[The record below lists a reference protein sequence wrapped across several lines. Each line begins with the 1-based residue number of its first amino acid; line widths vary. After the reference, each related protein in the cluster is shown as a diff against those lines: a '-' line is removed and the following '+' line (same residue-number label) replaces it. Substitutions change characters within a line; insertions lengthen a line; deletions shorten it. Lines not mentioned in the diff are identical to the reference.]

1 MKEIESEGLGYNL
14 RPLWDSLL
22 SSYKEGADICKR
34 YDIRYFV
41 DGGTMLG
48 AVRHQGFIPWDD
60 DFDLR
65 MLQSDVTRFRDVASR
80 ELPDNLKIVD
90 WRNTP
95 EYPNLFIKVH
105 ETRQNIIEAIE
116 KQSGL
121 CLNQGVFID
130 IFPITGYPNTIRGRF
145 WWKLRRAAL
154 RARVIY
160 LFRECGQ
167 TFAGS
172 VAKKLGFLL
181 APFFHGIYDKAS
193 LFKYYEKIATQ
204 YSYDNC
210 SIGGWFD
217 TALMDLHN
225 HEPTYHWDEI
235 VISPF
240 DNIEV
245 PLPKVADILLKTFY
259 GDYMTLPPL
268 GKRHP
273 THTNQGRVP
282 WWMGPTANTCG

>member
-22 SSYKEGADICKR
+22 SIYKEVADICKR

-130 IFPITGYPNTIRGRF
+130 IFPITGYPNTGSAAKLLLEVLQKSLVFFWRHSSMAFMTRRLCLNITRKLQRSIPMIIVVLVAGLIR
-145 WWKLRRAAL
+145 
-154 RARVIY
+154 
-160 LFRECGQ
+160 
-167 TFAGS
+167 
-172 VAKKLGFLL
+172 
-181 APFFHGIYDKAS
+181 H
-193 LFKYYEKIATQ
+193 
-204 YSYDNC
+204 
-210 SIGGWFD
+210 
-217 TALMDLHN
+217 
-225 HEPTYHWDEI
+225 
-235 VISPF
+235 
-240 DNIEV
+240 
-245 PLPKVADILLKTFY
+245 
-259 GDYMTLPPL
+259 
-268 GKRHP
+268 
-273 THTNQGRVP
+273 
-282 WWMGPTANTCG
+282 